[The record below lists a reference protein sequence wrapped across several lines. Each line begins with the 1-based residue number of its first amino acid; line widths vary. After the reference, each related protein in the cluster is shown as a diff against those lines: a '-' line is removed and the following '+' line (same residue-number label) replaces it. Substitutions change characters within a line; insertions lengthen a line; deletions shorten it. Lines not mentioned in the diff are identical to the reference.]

1 MVECRRPARFRRARE
16 AATHGAVSVA
26 PDIRASRIVG
36 CTLLHQVLVSA
47 IAAAI
52 PVAMPELVRE
62 AGLFEGLAGLYALSM
77 YAGAVGATL
86 CSERVF
92 RALGPAR
99 ASAIAVVLAAC
110 GLLLF
115 VPLGVAGFVLGGLA
129 IGLGYGPV
137 SPAGSYMMAGIV
149 GRKDLNLV
157 FSIRLAGAPL
167 GVLGAGLGVPPL
179 VAALGWRGALAALAC
194 ALAIPAMATLGFA
207 RRLDATLPAVAPPTG
222 GMLGAAREV
231 FADGALR
238 WLVATSFLFSA
249 MLATLNAFVPTVASA
264 LGGLDLARAGL
275 CAVAAQ
281 VASICARL
289 AWGMVADRLL
299 TPAATLA
306 LVGALMAAATLA
318 LGQVDRD
325 TGFATI
331 LAASAFMGATAGGW
345 GGVVLAQAARLA
357 PPGRVGRIAG
367 GVMVYNYLGVMLG
380 PPVVGLVL
388 AATGSFPVAL
398 ATVAAVG
405 LAGAIAALRLPR

>member
-1 MVECRRPARFRRARE
+1 
-16 AATHGAVSVA
+16 
-26 PDIRASRIVG
+26 
-36 CTLLHQVLVSA
+36 
-47 IAAAI
+47 
-52 PVAMPELVRE
+52 
-62 AGLFEGLAGLYALSM
+62 
-77 YAGAVGATL
+77 
-86 CSERVF
+86 
-92 RALGPAR
+92 
-99 ASAIAVVLAAC
+99 
-110 GLLLF
+110 
-115 VPLGVAGFVLGGLA
+115 
-129 IGLGYGPV
+129 
-137 SPAGSYMMAGIV
+137 
-149 GRKDLNLV
+149 
-157 FSIRLAGAPL
+157 
-167 GVLGAGLGVPPL
+167 VPPL

-194 ALAIPAMATLGFA
+194 ALAVPAMATLGFA

-231 FADGALR
+231 FAHGALR

-299 TPAATLA
+299 NPAATLA

-325 TGFATI
+325 TGFAAI

>member
-1 MVECRRPARFRRARE
+1 
-16 AATHGAVSVA
+16 VSVA

-77 YAGAVGATL
+77 YAGAVAATL

-99 ASAIAVVLAAC
+99 ASALAVGLAAC

-115 VPLGVAGFVLGGLA
+115 VPLGVAGFILGGLA

-149 GRKDLNLV
+149 GRRDLNLV

-167 GVLGAGLGVPPL
+167 GVLAAGLGVPPL

-194 ALAIPAMATLGFA
+194 ALAVPAMATLGFA

-222 GMLGAAREV
+222 GVLGAAREV
-231 FADGALR
+231 FAHGALR

-299 TPAATLA
+299 SPAATLA

-318 LGQVDRD
+318 LGQVGRD
-325 TGFATI
+325 TGFAAI

-398 ATVAAVG
+398 ATVAVVG

>member
-1 MVECRRPARFRRARE
+1 
-16 AATHGAVSVA
+16 
-26 PDIRASRIVG
+26 
-36 CTLLHQVLVSA
+36 
-47 IAAAI
+47 
-52 PVAMPELVRE
+52 
-62 AGLFEGLAGLYALSM
+62 
-77 YAGAVGATL
+77 
-86 CSERVF
+86 
-92 RALGPAR
+92 
-99 ASAIAVVLAAC
+99 
-110 GLLLF
+110 
-115 VPLGVAGFVLGGLA
+115 
-129 IGLGYGPV
+129 
-137 SPAGSYMMAGIV
+137 
-149 GRKDLNLV
+149 
-157 FSIRLAGAPL
+157 
-167 GVLGAGLGVPPL
+167 
-179 VAALGWRGALAALAC
+179 
-194 ALAIPAMATLGFA
+194 
-207 RRLDATLPAVAPPTG
+207 
-222 GMLGAAREV
+222 
-231 FADGALR
+231 
-238 WLVATSFLFSA
+238 

-299 TPAATLA
+299 SPAATLA

-318 LGQVDRD
+318 LGQVGRD
-325 TGFATI
+325 TGFAAI

-398 ATVAAVG
+398 ATVAVVG

>member
-1 MVECRRPARFRRARE
+1 MK
-16 AATHGAVSVA
+16 
-26 PDIRASRIVG
+26 ASRIVG

-77 YAGAVGATL
+77 YAGAVAATL

-92 RALGPAR
+92 RGLGPAR
-99 ASAIAVVLAAC
+99 ASALAVGLSAC

-222 GMLGAAREV
+222 GVLGAAREV

-299 TPAATLA
+299 SPAATLA

-325 TGFATI
+325 TGFAAI

-405 LAGAIAALRLPR
+405 AAGAIAALRLPR

>member
-1 MVECRRPARFRRARE
+1 MKAF
-16 AATHGAVSVA
+16 
-26 PDIRASRIVG
+26 RIVG

-77 YAGAVGATL
+77 YAGAVAATL

-99 ASAIAVVLAAC
+99 ASALAVGLSAC

-281 VASICARL
+281 VASISARL

-299 TPAATLA
+299 SPAATLA
-306 LVGALMAAATLA
+306 LVGALMAVATLA

-325 TGFATI
+325 TGFAAI

-405 LAGAIAALRLPR
+405 AAGAIAALRLPR

>member
-1 MVECRRPARFRRARE
+1 MK
-16 AATHGAVSVA
+16 
-26 PDIRASRIVG
+26 ASRIVG

-77 YAGAVGATL
+77 YAGAVAATL

-92 RALGPAR
+92 RGLGPAR
-99 ASAIAVVLAAC
+99 ASALAVGLSAC

-167 GVLGAGLGVPPL
+167 GVLAAGLGVPPL

-222 GMLGAAREV
+222 GVLGAAREV

-299 TPAATLA
+299 SPAATLA

-325 TGFATI
+325 TGFAAI

-405 LAGAIAALRLPR
+405 AAGAIAALRLPR

>member
-36 CTLLHQVLVSA
+36 STLLHQVLVSA

-299 TPAATLA
+299 SPAATLA

>member
-1 MVECRRPARFRRARE
+1 MK
-16 AATHGAVSVA
+16 
-26 PDIRASRIVG
+26 ASRIVG

-77 YAGAVGATL
+77 YAGAVAATL

-99 ASAIAVVLAAC
+99 ASALAVGLAAC

-167 GVLGAGLGVPPL
+167 GVLAAGLCVPPL

-194 ALAIPAMATLGFA
+194 ALAVPAMATLGFA
-207 RRLDATLPAVAPPTG
+207 RRLDATLPVVAPPTG
-222 GMLGAAREV
+222 GVLGAAREV
-231 FADGALR
+231 FAHGALR

-249 MLATLNAFVPTVASA
+249 MLATLKPRQCQRRLHRRIRSLQPQCRFVPTLRGPELQQRSRRKPDVPIRMTKI
-264 LGGLDLARAGL
+264 LQRQLHTR
-275 CAVAAQ
+275 
-281 VASICARL
+281 IIRRL
-289 AWGMVADRLL
+289 IR
-299 TPAATLA
+299 
-306 LVGALMAAATLA
+306 
-318 LGQVDRD
+318 
-325 TGFATI
+325 I
-331 LAASAFMGATAGGW
+331 LQPMPQRT
-345 GGVVLAQAARLA
+345 Q
-357 PPGRVGRIAG
+357 
-367 GVMVYNYLGVMLG
+367 
-380 PPVVGLVL
+380 
-388 AATGSFPVAL
+388 
-398 ATVAAVG
+398 
-405 LAGAIAALRLPR
+405 LR